1 MDREEHL
8 ESIPHHVAHLFLLA
22 SGGRAV
28 GLTLR
33 VVNQVLT
40 REEAP
45 FPSLPPPSR
54 QQPLK
59 LRVPGTD
66 WDRFPHCVGFSACPS
81 LAVLRVESRRLDY
94 RREEPLRTLDIY
106 LSAWKDLSR
115 DRSWKFL
122 DLTLREV
129 LLLLDHGLH
138 RTHTGS
144 QVGARRGCWKWGK
157 PPTYS

>member
-1 MDREEHL
+1 M
-8 ESIPHHVAHLFLLA
+8 AHFFLLA
-22 SGGRAV
+22 SGGRTV

-33 VVNQVLT
+33 VVNQVLLT
-40 REEAP
+40 WEEAP
-45 FPSLPPPSR
+45 FPSLPPPSL

-66 WDRFPHCVGFSACPS
+66 WDRFFSLCWFLCLSFPGRAQGGIKATGLQEGRIPS
-81 LAVLRVESRRLDY
+81 DLGHLS
-94 RREEPLRTLDIY
+94 

-138 RTHTGS
+138 RTHMGS
-144 QVGARRGCWKWGK
+144 QVDSCEEGLLEVGK
-157 PPTYS
+157 ATYLFLRAT